1 MTASRLAS
9 PPYET
14 NGEGIPSWLPR
25 GEGPVYGCPWHPR
38 GAHTDGVEYKGAQA
52 PVREDLREAHRFIL
66 DHVRS
71 PGTWWTGA
79 ERAAMAAE
87 ARAAVRCALCRERR
101 QSLSPGAVRGR
112 HDGPGALPENVVDAV
127 HRIRSDPARLSRSW
141 FDGVIAGGLE
151 VTRYVELVSATSVM
165 AGLDYFAR
173 ALGVEP
179 LPLPPPL
186 PGEPSRH
193 RPAGAKEGGAWVP
206 IIDPADAAGPEA
218 DLYGGGDFVP
228 NIVRALSL
236 VPDEV
241 RVLRR
246 STDAH
251 YVPVAQIPDPTVRR
265 ALARPQMELVAARVS
280 ALNQCFY

>member
-1 MTASRLAS
+1 MRASGGARTDRID
-9 PPYET
+9 YE
-14 NGEGIPSWLPR
+14 
-25 GEGPVYGCPWHPR
+25 
-38 GAHTDGVEYKGAQA
+38 GAQT
-52 PVREDLREAHRFIL
+52 PVRDDLRDAHRFIL

-79 ERAAMAAE
+79 ERVAMAAE
-87 ARAAVRCALCRERR
+87 ARGAARCALCQERR
-101 QSLSPGAVRGR
+101 KSLSPGAVRGP
-112 HDGPGALPENVVDAV
+112 HDGPHTLPENVVDAV

-151 VTRYVELVSATSVM
+151 VTRYVELVSVTSVM
-165 AGLDYFAR
+165 AGLDSFAH

-179 LPLPPPL
+179 LPLPASRS
-186 PGEPSRH
+186 GEPSRH
-193 RPAGAKEGGAWVP
+193 RPAGAKEGEAWVP
-206 IIDPADAAGPEA
+206 MIDPADAAGPEA

-251 YVPVAQIPDPTVRR
+251 YVPVAKIPDPTFQR

>member
-1 MTASRLAS
+1 MRILSFVPIQRPLTARQHVILRSVARGKTNKDIAAELGISEQGVKVHISRLLER
-9 PPYET
+9 Y
-14 NGEGIPSWLPR
+14 
-25 GEGPVYGCPWHPR
+25 
-38 GAHTDGVEYKGAQA
+38 
-52 PVREDLREAHRFIL
+52 
-66 DHVRS
+66 
-71 PGTWWTGA
+71 GA
-79 ERAAMAAE
+79 ENR
-87 ARAAVRCALCRERR
+87 
-101 QSLSPGAVRGR
+101 
-112 HDGPGALPENVVDAV
+112 
-127 HRIRSDPARLSRSW
+127 
-141 FDGVIAGGLE
+141 
-151 VTRYVELVSATSVM
+151 VELVSVTSVM

-179 LPLPPPL
+179 LPLPASR

-251 YVPVAQIPDPTVRR
+251 YVPVAQIPDPTYHR
-265 ALARPQMELVAARVS
+265 ALARPQMELIAARVS